1 MKRLFLLLPL
11 IAPLLVVG
19 GCVSFGPKPAKV
31 LLTLTPTTTIVA
43 GASRTAAPGEVITI
57 LTPVTPAAIA
67 TTRVPVYDGR
77 SELAYVTGAAWNE
90 APARLFQRLL
100 AETVATKT
108 GKIVLDF
115 RQATMDPGTRLSG
128 QLQKFGVDPGA
139 MQAVVVYDGILSRAG
154 GNIETRRFEARVP
167 LTAIEGRAVGT
178 ALNQAANDTA
188 AQIAEWMK

>member
-1 MKRLFLLLPL
+1 MKRLFLLLPFVAL
-11 IAPLLVVG
+11 S

-31 LLTLTPTTTIVA
+31 LLTLTPATTVVA
-43 GASRTAAPGEVITI
+43 GASRTAGAGEVITV

-67 TTRVPVYDGR
+67 TTRIPVYDGA
-77 SELAYVTGAAWNE
+77 SELAYVADAAWNE

-115 RQATMDPGTRLSG
+115 RQSTMDPGTRLSG
-128 QLQKFGVDPGA
+128 QLQKFGVDPA
-139 MQAVVVYDGILSRAG
+139 RMQAVVVYDGILSRAG
-154 GNIETRRFEARVP
+154 GGIETRRFESRVP
-167 LTAIEGRAVGT
+167 LTAIEGRAVGA